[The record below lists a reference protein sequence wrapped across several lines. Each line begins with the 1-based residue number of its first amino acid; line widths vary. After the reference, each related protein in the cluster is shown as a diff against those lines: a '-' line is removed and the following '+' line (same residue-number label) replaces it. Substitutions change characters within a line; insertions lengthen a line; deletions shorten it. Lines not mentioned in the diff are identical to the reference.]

1 MTIDGMAW
9 LEYDKQ
15 QQQQQSTVELS
26 HTEKFFLLLF
36 YPFALFLSLPL
47 FNLRVRI

>member
-15 QQQQQSTVELS
+15 QQQQQQQTTVELS
-26 HTEKFFLLLF
+26 HTEKFFLFVVL
-36 YPFALFLSLPL
+36 PFCPFLKSST
-47 FNLRVRI
+47 I

>member
-15 QQQQQSTVELS
+15 QQQSTVELS
-26 HTEKFFLLLF
+26 HTEKFFLFVVL
-36 YPFALFLSLPL
+36 PFCPFLKSST
-47 FNLRVRI
+47 I

>member
-15 QQQQQSTVELS
+15 QQQQSTVELS
-26 HTEKFFLLLF
+26 HTEKFFLFVVL
-36 YPFALFLSLPL
+36 PFCPFLKSST
-47 FNLRVRI
+47 I

>member
-36 YPFALFLSLPL
+36 YPFLSLPL

>member
-9 LEYDKQ
+9 LECDK

-26 HTEKFFLLLF
+26 HTEKFFLFVVL
-36 YPFALFLSLPL
+36 PFCPFLKSST
-47 FNLRVRI
+47 I